1 MVGGEAGKGD
11 KTSWDVGPDPELAA
25 GLTRSV
31 FREGTGR
38 HRGWSGERLIYYNYV
53 ILSLAA
59 TVTFYGAPVSFR

>member
-25 GLTRSV
+25 GLASSV

-38 HRGWSGERLIYYNYV
+38 HRGWSGERLETGRFI
-53 ILSLAA
+53 IIM
-59 TVTFYGAPVSFR
+59 